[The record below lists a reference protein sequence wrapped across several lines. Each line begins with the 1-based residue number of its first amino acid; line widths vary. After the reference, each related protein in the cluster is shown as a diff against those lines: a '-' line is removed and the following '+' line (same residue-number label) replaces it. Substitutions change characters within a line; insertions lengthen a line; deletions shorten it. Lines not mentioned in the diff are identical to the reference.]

1 MKKRHNCQVCCCL
14 YTKRPHRAN
23 APVRVM
29 ALLMTYL
36 RAPVVLVAPVLVVV
50 VPVLAVVVVVVVVVV
65 LAVVVVVAT
74 NHSRM
79 PTTLLT
85 YE

>member
-1 MKKRHNCQVCCCL
+1 MKKRHNCKVCCCL

-23 APVRVM
+23 APVHVM

-36 RAPVVLVAPVLVVV
+36 RALVVLVAPVLVVV
-50 VPVLAVVVVVVVVVV
+50 VPVLAVVVVV
-65 LAVVVVVAT
+65 LAVMVVVVVVAT

-79 PTTLLT
+79 PITLLT

>member
-1 MKKRHNCQVCCCL
+1 MLTRLKQ
-14 YTKRPHRAN
+14 RPHHAN

-36 RAPVVLVAPVLVVV
+36 RAPVALASVLVVLVAPML
-50 VPVLAVVVVVVVVVV
+50 VVVVVV
-65 LAVVVVVAT
+65 LAVVVVVVVVAT

-79 PTTLLT
+79 LITLLT